1 MLFLFST
8 PRGTSKAAPVVC
20 FLPGCL
26 DCRPCSLRPWN
37 CTCSCCGYRM
47 CAIPCS
53 GRSPTAESGN
63 TMLRR
68 RPIWWFHAP
77 NRLVGGIRT
86 GRQHHHEAPP
96 THLPHGANPQSMS
109 PAASIGSRS
118 QHTPHPHGNKH
129 VVEEEVHWQRERQ
142 QLRLREV
149 LYSGLR
155 WWPAAVALGNDLL
168 FVNSRPGRK
177 GRNVRLNRTH
187 GHSVRHR
194 T

>member
-1 MLFLFST
+1 MFLAWLFRLQT
-8 PRGTSKAAPVVC
+8 VLAAPVELHVLVLRVQDVC
-20 FLPGCL
+20 HSL
-26 DCRPCSLRPWN
+26 LRPVP
-37 CTCSCCGYRM
+37 YRRVGKHHV
-47 CAIPCS
+47 AATPD
-53 GRSPTAESGN
+53 
-63 TMLRR
+63 L
-68 RPIWWFHAP
+68 WFHAP

-86 GRQHHHEAPP
+86 GRQRKHHEAPP

-155 WWPAAVALGNDLL
+155 WWPAAVALGNDLP